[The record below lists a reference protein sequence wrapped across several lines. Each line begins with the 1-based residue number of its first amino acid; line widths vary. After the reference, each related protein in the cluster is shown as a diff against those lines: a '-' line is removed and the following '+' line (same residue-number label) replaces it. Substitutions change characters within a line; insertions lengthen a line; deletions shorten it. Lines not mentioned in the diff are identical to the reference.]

1 MRNLLIFGEIAAV
14 VLFVLWQRET
24 PNLTALIALWIMM
37 AVWNTLTY
45 LKTHKQA
52 TLHHHE
58 ILIQISFDIIAFTS
72 FLYLTGGATNPLGWY
87 YLVPIMISATLLPK
101 KYTLVI
107 AVACIMFYL
116 LLLKYYV
123 PLPGFAMDE
132 HANHSMPQSS
142 EIDSAFSMHILGMWF
157 GFAISALLVAWF
169 VVDLAQSL
177 RERDKNLAQAR
188 EQAMKDQQLVAMA
201 TLATGAAHELGTPLG
216 TMMLVSD
223 NLGEEYSKKDY
234 PELNDS
240 IKILK
245 EQVLRCKEALSLI
258 SATAGET
265 HLEGGTISPA
275 GSYLDRLIGNW
286 QEQRKVTGLIYEP
299 QILHLQ
305 ENILADLTI
314 TQAITNILNNAA
326 DASPEYIEIKIKKE
340 ASSIVICVLD
350 KGTGFPDDFCYKLG
364 EELISSKEHGL
375 GIGLLLTHATIH
387 RIGGQIKCFN
397 DEKTGLT
404 CTQVWLPLITE
415 NQSTNNE

>member
-1 MRNLLIFGEIAAV
+1 MS
-14 VLFVLWQRET
+14 
-24 PNLTALIALWIMM
+24 
-37 AVWNTLTY
+37 
-45 LKTHKQA
+45 
-52 TLHHHE
+52 LHQHE
-58 ILIQISFDIIAFTS
+58 ILMQLSFDIIAFTS
-72 FLYLTGGATNPLGWY
+72 FLYFTGGATNPLGWY

-101 KYTLVI
+101 KHTLVI

-123 PLPGFAMDE
+123 PLPGFALDE
-132 HANHSMPQSS
+132 HANHFMSQSS

-216 TMMLVSD
+216 TMMLVSE
-223 NLGEEYSKKDY
+223 NLGEEYPKKDY
-234 PELNDS
+234 PELNGS
-240 IKILK
+240 VKTLK
-245 EQVLRCKEALSLI
+245 EQILRCKEALSLI

-275 GSYLDRLIGNW
+275 GIYLDRLIGNW
-286 QEQRKVTGLIYEP
+286 QKQRKITGLIYKP
-299 QILHLQ
+299 QALYLQ

-326 DASPEYIEIKIKKE
+326 DASPEYIEIKIKRE
-340 ASSIVICVLD
+340 ASSIAICVLD
-350 KGTGFPDDFCYKLG
+350 KGNGFPDDFCYKPG
-364 EELISSKEHGL
+364 EELMSSKEHGL

-387 RIGGQIKCFN
+387 RIGGQIVCFN
-397 DEKTGLT
+397 DEKNGLT
-404 CTQVWLPLITE
+404 CTQIWLPLITE
-415 NQSTNNE
+415 NLSNNDE